1 MGDPGAYVWA
11 KGPQSRTQK
20 LQDRVHTIMYICVVI
35 RIHTNLLHF
44 LASVSHASVVGTGDV
59 TSKCPAVTHQR
70 HYCHTVDTAI
80 SALSAKN
87 CCVS

>member
-20 LQDRVHTIMYICVVI
+20 NYKTEYTHVYMCGD
-35 RIHTNLLHF
+35 TNTHKSIALF
-44 LASVSHASVVGTGDV
+44 GVTVSHASVVGTGDV

-70 HYCHTVDTAI
+70 HYGHTIDTAI

>member
-1 MGDPGAYVWA
+1 MDDPGAYVWA

-20 LQDRVHTIMYICVVI
+20 NYKTEYTHVYMCGD
-35 RIHTNLLHF
+35 TNTHKTVLHF
-44 LASVSHASVVGTGDV
+44 LASVSHASVVGPGDV
-59 TSKCPAVTHQR
+59 MSKCSAVIHRR
-70 HYCHTVDTAI
+70 HYSHTVDTAI